1 MLTLANSQLESG
13 NKAAAKKL
21 LNEII
26 AKYPDSES
34 AQQAQTLLPATK

>member
-1 MLTLANSQLESG
+1 LESG
-13 NKAAAKKL
+13 NKAAAKKIL
-21 LNEII
+21 HDLI